1 MKTKKII
8 VSFVL
13 ICVCSLSTLA
23 YDFAAGSDVYLYY
36 NKIGDSS
43 VEVTNKVPNH
53 AIDSLSSKNIE
64 VTLRYHNLYVGDIV
78 IPSTVTHEGKVYTVR
93 SIGDAAFAFS
103 DLASVTIPATVTNI
117 GASAFVNCDALTSIS
132 IPNSVTHIGKGA
144 FEDCSALSSVSIGN
158 GVAVINHR
166 TFYRCTALT
175 SIIIPNSVTSIIES
189 AFGECAALTSVT
201 IGSGVTNI
209 GKWVFCGCRSLKT
222 MVVRNGNT
230 MYDSRNNC
238 NAIIETGSNTL
249 IAGCQNT
256 VIPNGVTNIGLYAF
270 DDRKGLTSIIIP
282 ASVRSIDWWAF
293 DGCDALDTVVCYATT
308 PPNWSN
314 SFDTDINIY
323 VPSEALEVYKTHKDW
338 KRYTNIR
345 CISDMNKEV
354 VAAVVEEIMV
364 EETVVEET
372 VVEEVIQVV
381 EEEAGAVAAEVAV
394 EVAMNEE
401 KEATV
406 VEKVIE
412 VVEEVVEEVAEEV
425 IMNDPTIPARPVIA
439 VGSERRFTQ
448 KSSAPESPAIV
459 GEQPASIGSEMKKTS
474 SKWEEY
480 KTIQAGLKR

>member
-1 MKTKKII
+1 MKTKKFI

-144 FEDCSALSSVSIGN
+144 FEDCSALSSISIGN

-270 DDRKGLTSIIIP
+270 DNRKGLTSITIP

-293 DGCDALDTVVCYATT
+293 NGCKALDTVVCYATT

-314 SFDTDINIY
+314 SFDIDINIY
-323 VPSEALEVYKTHKDW
+323 VPSEALEAYKTHKDW

-364 EETVVEET
+364 EETVVEE
-372 VVEEVIQVV
+372 VIQVV
-381 EEEAGAVAAEVAV
+381 EEEAVAVAVEVAV

-412 VVEEVVEEVAEEV
+412 VVEEVVEDVAEEVAEEV
-425 IMNDPTIPARPVIA
+425 IMNAPTIPARPVIA
-439 VGSERRFTQ
+439 VDSVRRFTQ
-448 KSSAPESPAIV
+448 ISSAPESPAIV

-474 SKWEEY
+474 SRWEEY
-480 KTIQAGLKR
+480 KTIQAGLK

>member
-53 AIDSLSSKNIE
+53 AIDSLSKENIE

-117 GASAFVNCDALTSIS
+117 GAAAFVNCDALTSIS
-132 IPNSVTHIGKGA
+132 IPNSVTHIGESA

-166 TFYRCTALT
+166 TFYRCAALT

-189 AFGECAALTSVT
+189 AFGQCAALTSVT

-270 DDRKGLTSIIIP
+270 DDRKGLTSITIP

-293 DGCDALDTVVCYATT
+293 NGCDALDTVVCYATT

-323 VPSEALEVYKTHKDW
+323 VPCEALEAYKTHKDW

-364 EETVVEET
+364 EETVVEE
-372 VVEEVIQVV
+372 VIQVV
-381 EEEAGAVAAEVAV
+381 EEEAVAEAVEVAV

-425 IMNDPTIPARPVIA
+425 IMNAPTIPARPVIA

-448 KSSAPESPAIV
+448 ISSAPESPAIV

>member
-1 MKTKKII
+1 
-8 VSFVL
+8 
-13 ICVCSLSTLA
+13 
-23 YDFAAGSDVYLYY
+23 
-36 NKIGDSS
+36 
-43 VEVTNKVPNH
+43 
-53 AIDSLSSKNIE
+53 
-64 VTLRYHNLYVGDIV
+64 
-78 IPSTVTHEGKVYTVR
+78 
-93 SIGDAAFAFS
+93 
-103 DLASVTIPATVTNI
+103 
-117 GASAFVNCDALTSIS
+117 
-132 IPNSVTHIGKGA
+132 
-144 FEDCSALSSVSIGN
+144 
-158 GVAVINHR
+158 
-166 TFYRCTALT
+166 
-175 SIIIPNSVTSIIES
+175 
-189 AFGECAALTSVT
+189 
-201 IGSGVTNI
+201 
-209 GKWVFCGCRSLKT
+209 
-222 MVVRNGNT
+222 

-270 DDRKGLTSIIIP
+270 DNRKGLTSITIP

-293 DGCDALDTVVCYATT
+293 NGCKALDTVVCYATT

-323 VPSEALEVYKTHKDW
+323 VPSEALEAYKTHKDW

-364 EETVVEET
+364 EETVVEE
-372 VVEEVIQVV
+372 VIQVV
-381 EEEAGAVAAEVAV
+381 EEVVEEVAEEVAV

-412 VVEEVVEEVAEEV
+412 VVEEVVEDVAEEVAVEVAMNEEKEATVVEKVIEVVEEVVEDVAEEV
-425 IMNDPTIPARPVIA
+425 IMNAPTIPARPVIA
-439 VGSERRFTQ
+439 VDSVRRFTQ
-448 KSSAPESPAIV
+448 ISSAPESPAIV

-474 SKWEEY
+474 SRWEEY